1 MSRKICIRAGSVE
14 MDAEL
19 NDCAAAGLIR
29 DALPITGRAN
39 RWGEE
44 IYFSIPVSATPENP
58 TTDVDVGTLA
68 YWGPGKAF
76 CIFFGRTP
84 ASSSDKPV
92 PASEVEIVGKTLGD
106 ATEFTGVGDGEEV
119 VITAAE

>member
-1 MSRKICIRAGSVE
+1 

-29 DALPITGRAN
+29 DALPITGQAN

-44 IYFSIPVSATPENP
+44 IYFAIPVNAAQENP

-68 YWGPGKAF
+68 YW
-76 CIFFGRTP
+76 
-84 ASSSDKPV
+84 
-92 PASEVEIVGKTLGD
+92 
-106 ATEFTGVGDGEEV
+106 
-119 VITAAE
+119 